1 MVSRFRVS
9 LYLRC
14 WRRRRRRRRNLVSL
28 FLSLP
33 LLSLSLLHA
42 SSSSSPVW
50 GIPEAQAV
58 WVSALVVWAYTVSG
72 GLFSVAYTDVVQGAM
87 GWSGCV
93 VMAFWYVRV
102 HCISVYICL
111 SYISACLYTS
121 SNNTCTLRII

>member
-9 LYLRC
+9 LCLRC
-14 WRRRRRRRRNLVSL
+14 RRRRRRRKLVNLVLTLLL
-28 FLSLP
+28 FYF
-33 LLSLSLLHA
+33 A
-42 SSSSSPVW
+42 VW

-93 VMAFWYVRV
+93 VMAFWYVQLYRSIV
-102 HCISVYICL
+102 FLRCSAIIVVLCI
-111 SYISACLYTS
+111 
-121 SNNTCTLRII
+121 